1 MKMITAIV
9 HKKDAANVC
18 SVLSQ
23 NGFEFTKLAT
33 TGGFLKTGNTTLLIG
48 TDDDKVDRAVELIRL
63 NCAKRTEPVA
73 SIDAAGAGVGVPLI
87 NPFPAEVI
95 VGGAIV
101 FVTDVAYYEKM

>member
-9 HKKDAANVC
+9 HKKDAGNVC

-48 TDDDKVDRAVELIRL
+48 TDDEKVEEPVTLIRQ

-73 SIDAAGAGVGVPLI
+73 PIDAGASVPLI